1 MSSRTLRLGGAVL
14 AAVLILVAAGVVL
27 TSHAGGRSCFA
38 GDPKAASPPADAALL
53 AAASRVPSTGQAAI
67 ETVGGQM
74 LGARTTIDAEPGSSI
89 LSLSGWA
96 VDTVA
101 HALPREVL
109 IVIDGVS
116 VRADTCIARSDVAR
130 FFKTPAYDRS
140 GYAARLRILPGAHDV
155 AIEVLAADG
164 KTLYTGSRRLEV
176 RAAEPARAA
185 VTPVVQGGFTTLDG
199 AAIAPEVQGGRP
211 FVHPIGTDLRMTG
224 WMIDASYQTPAAVRA
239 VDVLIDGRVVD
250 RASYGAFRPDVAAF
264 VKAPELQDCG
274 FTARVLTD
282 DLAPG
287 KHRIVLRGIVGG
299 GRHATLLPAVTI
311 ELTRPG

>member
-1 MSSRTLRLGGAVL
+1 MSRGSSRHRRTTARGTPLGCGSSPAR
-14 AAVLILVAAGVVL
+14 
-27 TSHAGGRSCFA
+27 TMSRSRC
-38 GDPKAASPPADAALL
+38 SPP
-53 AAASRVPSTGQAAI
+53 TGK
-67 ETVGGQM
+67 
-74 LGARTTIDAEPGSSI
+74 
-89 LSLSGWA
+89 
-96 VDTVA
+96 
-101 HALPREVL
+101 
-109 IVIDGVS
+109 
-116 VRADTCIARSDVAR
+116 RS
-130 FFKTPAYDRS
+130 TPA
-140 GYAARLRILPGAHDV
+140 
-155 AIEVLAADG
+155 LA
-164 KTLYTGSRRLEV
+164 GS
-176 RAAEPARAA
+176 AA